1 MAKKEND
8 EELTL
13 LTSEYIIADK
23 TGKLSEIAKEAN
35 SLYNAS
41 LYQVRQAFFKG
52 NLLSYG
58 DLDSIF
64 KAKAKRRENMLYN
77 KLGYVQSA
85 QQTLKEVNGV
95 FSAWLKAL
103 KAYKT
108 SPSKFTGRPIMPK
121 FLDKGKR
128 HVFFVTNQNAKVKN
142 GYLVIPKLEVKLK
155 LADNLGKLKRVAFKP
170 LSKKRFKVL
179 VQYEV
184 NNTSK
189 LKADNGIYI
198 GIDPG
203 LDNAFTC
210 VTNANYKPLIIN
222 GRGVKS
228 VNQFYNKKKAELQK
242 LHAINKTNCKEI
254 KTKQGIK
261 TVYFESNKTLTLT
274 DWRNTKIKQFAHKAT
289 KRIIDY
295 ALSCG
300 ANTIVIG
307 KNKGQKRSINMGKRN
322 NQNFIG
328 IPHQVMVN
336 MLVYKAQLQGINVVQ
351 TNESYTSQTSF
362 LDNEKPVKQNG
373 NYHRKLKGLS
383 LNNRRI
389 KRGLFKSNQGK
400 LINADVNGAYQ
411 ILRKV
416 FPKVNSDGIGGL
428 VFSPVK
434 YNVKF

>member
-1 MAKKEND
+1 MT
-8 EELTL
+8 EETTL
-13 LTSEYIIADK
+13 LTSEYVITDK
-23 TGKLSEIAKEAN
+23 TGKLDEIAKEAN
-35 SLYNAS
+35 NLYNAS
-41 LYQVRQAFFKG
+41 LYQTRQAFFKG
-52 NLLSYG
+52 KILSAT
-58 DLDSIF
+58 DLDRIF
-64 KAKAKRRENMLYN
+64 KKKYQQRENMLYH

-85 QQTLKEVNGV
+85 QQTLREVNSV
-95 FSAWLKAL
+95 FGAWLKAL
-103 KAYKT
+103 KAYKA
-108 SPSKFTGRPIMPK
+108 SPFKFTGRPRMPK
-121 FLDKGKR
+121 YLDKGKR
-128 HVFFVTNQNAKVKN
+128 HIFFVTNQNAKVKN

-155 LADNLGKLKRVAFKP
+155 LADNLGKIKRVAFKP
-170 LSKKRFKVL
+170 LSKKHFKVL

-184 NNTSK
+184 NNISK
-189 LKADNGIYI
+189 LKSDNGIYV

-210 VTNANYKPLIIN
+210 VTNGNQKPLIIN
-222 GRGVKS
+222 GKGVKS
-228 VNQFYNKKKAELQK
+228 VNQFYNKQKAQLQK

-261 TVYFESNKTLTLT
+261 TVYFESNQTLTLT
-274 DWRNTKIKQFAHKAT
+274 DWRNTKIKQFAHKVT

-295 ALSCG
+295 ALNCG

-307 KNKGQKRSINMGKRN
+307 KNKDQKRSVNMGRRN

-328 IPHQVMVN
+328 IPHQVMIN
-336 MLVYKAQLQGINVVQ
+336 MLIYKAKLQGINVIQ

-383 LNNRRI
+383 PNNRRI

-411 ILRKV
+411 IMRKV
-416 FPKVNSDGIGGL
+416 FPKVNSDGIVGL

-434 YNVKF
+434 YSVEF